1 MGETMQEIMSE
12 VSTVDDVSSGAVTAD
27 AASPRQELDL
37 FVFGLLMRKH
47 IRRILKF
54 AIAGFLLM
62 LIWMLLAKPRYAAT
76 AALLVPQNNPSAS
89 SLALKLAMGG
99 LDMTGGGFEVYE
111 DILESQTVA
120 ARLVAQYHLKDVYK
134 AKEEA
139 AAEKQLASRTL
150 IKSSKEGLIRITVQ
164 DEDRQRATDLANSY
178 MTELDQLNQGLAIT
192 SAGQQRLYFERQMVK
207 EKDELAD
214 AEVDLQRSQE
224 KTGLVVPERQLQ
236 SNVTAVE
243 TTRAQLRVRQVE
255 LGALLQG
262 ATEQNPRVVRLKAE
276 ISGLESQLRAMESG
290 SGSDLATGIPSSKV
304 PEKSLEYIRKLR
316 EVKFHET
323 LFELLAREYETSK
336 QQESKTVSM
345 IEVLDRAVVPER
357 KAWPPRTLFVLL
369 GFVAGG
375 LVGIF
380 YTIIESY
387 MKTVMGNPENRRKY
401 QEVFGASADS
411 PINKSAI

>member
-12 VSTVDDVSSGAVTAD
+12 VSTVDDVSSGAVTAG

-120 ARLVAQYHLKDVYK
+120 SRLVAKYHLREVYK
-134 AKEEA
+134 ARDEA
-139 AAEKQLASRTL
+139 SAEKQLASRTL

-276 ISGLESQLRAMESG
+276 IGGLESQLRAMESG

-401 QEVFGASADS
+401 QEVFGSSANS